1 MFREL
6 ESFEPLT
13 GTSPIQVSC
22 GFIEEEVTSDPMGEL
37 SKDLNAQNI
46 IRKKKQRVTRMTLI
60 RHRGTCMLEV
70 PLRKQGEHPMF

>member
-1 MFREL
+1 
-6 ESFEPLT
+6 
-13 GTSPIQVSC
+13 
-22 GFIEEEVTSDPMGEL
+22 MGEL

-60 RHRGTCMLEV
+60 RHRGACMLEV